1 MNADYQDFKYKKLS
15 DEIMKLFKGNYV
27 EVGLLLNFCSKPEI
41 KRKAFDNL
49 RKI

>member
-27 EVGLLLNFCSKPEI
+27 EVGFCLIFAVNQKLNVRHLI
-41 KRKAFDNL
+41 
-49 RKI
+49 I